1 MARRGQFAGM
11 LLRLECR
18 SDPHLALVSLAMVR
32 TPAHCGSSFPAARD
46 SGNLAAPILHSPHV
60 SAPKPIRV
68 LVVDDHHVVRSGL
81 AMSLGLE
88 DDIAVV
94 AEAGT
99 AEEALAQYRAQQPD
113 MVLMD
118 LRLPGTTGTAVT
130 TELRKEWPQARV
142 LIFTTFDGDEDVY
155 RAMQAG
161 ALGYL
166 LKSAERA
173 ELLLAIRTV
182 ATGQRFLP
190 PELSLRLASRVA
202 APDLSEREIEVLRL
216 ISDGKSNKEIGKAL
230 YIAEDTVKRHVSNI
244 LTKLGVSD
252 RAQAATE
259 AIRRGF
265 LHI

>member
-1 MARRGQFAGM
+1 M
-11 LLRLECR
+11 
-18 SDPHLALVSLAMVR
+18 
-32 TPAHCGSSFPAARD
+32 
-46 SGNLAAPILHSPHV
+46 
-60 SAPKPIRV
+60 
-68 LVVDDHHVVRSGL
+68 
-81 AMSLGLE
+81 
-88 DDIAVV
+88 V

-99 AEEALAQYRAQQPD
+99 SEEALAQFRAKKPD
-113 MVLMD
+113 LVLMD

-130 TELRKEWPQARV
+130 AELRKEWPDARV

-155 RAMQAG
+155 RAMQSG

-166 LKSAERA
+166 LKSAPRE
-173 ELLLAIRTV
+173 ELLRAIRTV
-182 ATGQRFLP
+182 GSGQRFLP
-190 PELSLRLASRVA
+190 PDLSLRLANRVA

-216 ISDGKSNKEIGKAL
+216 ISDGKSNKEIGATL
-230 YIAEDTVKRHVSNI
+230 HIAEDTVKRHVSNI